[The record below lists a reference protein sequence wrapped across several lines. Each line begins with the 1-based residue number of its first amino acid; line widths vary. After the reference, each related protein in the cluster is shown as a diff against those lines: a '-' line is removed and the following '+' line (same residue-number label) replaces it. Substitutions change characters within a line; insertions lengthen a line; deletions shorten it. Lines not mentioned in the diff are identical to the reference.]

1 MVDLLKR
8 KSEHNRNQWKSDEGV
23 VNMYCLKTSL
33 RYWAQA
39 SGLINKADF
48 GKVNYEWLRQLGE
61 KILRSLVFKFMIMR
75 IIAGLSI
82 LIRALPL

>member
-48 GKVNYEWLRQLGE
+48 GKGNYELGE